1 MTMKL
6 KKSVAVISAAI
17 TCLAGPNPAF
27 SDDIDVFVGGNSS
40 SQKPNVLLILD
51 NSSNWSGSL
60 APDTGTGAD
69 APADGDTTT
78 KRTKF
83 YHEMK
88 ALGLILD
95 GLGKCKD
102 PTVTD
107 NATNRAACASSGTT
121 VGDGLRL
128 GLMFFS
134 ETGTNGGYVRY
145 AIRDMT
151 PTNRNALKCMLTG
164 KDNSGNS
171 CGATSP
177 GLVMSGADTDN
188 SASNQPY
195 AKVMYEAYKYY
206 GGWSSPAYA
215 QKDQQPPG
223 AVNDATHF
231 GPRAYAG
238 WGTDSGSDKG
248 AIRRDYPNNNTARS
262 ANKAFGTYPSG
273 DNGAFVAP
281 SSGTAK
287 DSNTY
292 NDPISDGCAKN
303 FIIFVSNGNPGT
315 GGDSGGT
322 SETTLLSNVM
332 GSTTP
337 IINSAGAVIHASYGD
352 EFARFLYQTDVS
364 SQLGQQNVISYTMAV
379 YDHDDFSQTSTQQM
393 IKLMSSMAAAG
404 GGNYFEATKGSE
416 IVSGLLSALN
426 QIMARDSTFVTAS
439 LPVNTNAQG
448 EFLNQVFIG
457 MFRPDSAG
465 TPRWWGNVKQYR
477 LACMDGVTEDLTC
490 GPNSLVQLVD
500 SSTPNPKVIYSA
512 GTAFIDAEVSSFWT
526 KPSTFWTNSPRG
538 TSATPTSDGPD
549 GEVVEKGGVAQRL
562 RERFATDQSGRA
574 VLTCSA
580 TGTAAANNVKSTCT
594 AGTALPNFNYTGS
607 GSALSTSTDK
617 DKFFTVGTG
626 AAGDGTAIPTEL
638 DLSLS
643 STGNYDNLNSTQQT
657 TEFQRLVNWVRGTDN
672 INPSDE
678 SGPGGGVT
686 VRPSIHGDVVHSR
699 PVALDFGTDGVIL
712 FYGDNHGH
720 LHAVKGATDIT
731 SPTDG
736 GKELWSF
743 VAPEFF
749 PKLAR
754 LRANLPALLTPITPS
769 GITPA
774 PLRKDYFW
782 DGAISAYQNKTTN
795 TAHLFVSARRG
806 GRFIYALD
814 VSSPASPKFLWKID
828 ETTTGF
834 SNIGQTWSAPIVTK
848 VKFDV
853 GGVVTNKLVLIFGG
867 GYPGDYQNGTTSIC
881 EDAGGTDGVRDHT
894 TPPCDRGRGVYV
906 VDASN
911 GHLLKHITGNAIQSR
926 TAATPAVET
935 SIAMEFAIPSDVYP
949 MDSDF
954 DGITDRLYVGDLG
967 GHLWR
972 IELSD
977 PAGNTDNWK
986 PYLLGSFGEGKKIF
1000 FRPAVVQQNDYTAV
1014 LVGSGDREKPLA
1026 SDNSDGFFMVKDK
1039 KTAALTNAS
1048 TWNYYS
1054 ESDLC
1059 DMEFNGATTACS
1071 ADGAT
1076 TTENGWRLDF
1086 ESTGEKVV
1094 NSPRVAFSIVN
1105 FATNV
1110 PQANSPGQ
1118 CFNNGQARSYQV
1130 NFDTGISAFS
1140 SGSPYTIM
1148 EIGGLAPTAF
1158 VGIVDINGNKV
1169 PVVIGGGVGDG
1180 GGGGGGGCIATPTK
1194 ACSKTFVVPSTR
1206 TKRYWNKKKD

>member
-1 MTMKL
+1 MRL
-6 KKSVAVISAAI
+6 KKSVTVISAALA
-17 TCLAGPNPAF
+17 CLAGQNSAF
-27 SDDIDVFVGGNSS
+27 SDDIDVFVGGSS
-40 SQKPNVLLILD
+40 TSQKPNVLLILD
-51 NSSNWSGSL
+51 NSSNWSSSL
-60 APDTGTGAD
+60 ATDPEPIAPDTN
-69 APADGDTTT
+69 TTT

-102 PTVTD
+102 PTITD
-107 NATNRAACASSGTT
+107 SPTNRAACASSGTT

-128 GLMFFS
+128 GLMLFS

-151 PTNRNALKCMLTG
+151 PANRNALKCMLTG
-164 KDNSGNS
+164 VDNSGNI
-171 CGATSP
+171 CGTASP
-177 GLVMSGADTDN
+177 GLVMSGSNSDN

-215 QKDQQPPG
+215 HKDQQPPG

-238 WGTDSGSDKG
+238 WGTDGGSDKG
-248 AIRRDYPNNNTARS
+248 AIRRDYPNNNTERS
-262 ANKAFGTYPSG
+262 ANQAFGTYPSG

-281 SSGTAK
+281 STGSAK
-287 DSNTY
+287 DSSTY
-292 NDPISDGCAKN
+292 SDPISDGCAKN

-322 SETTLLSNVM
+322 PETTLLTNV
-332 GSTTP
+332 GGNTTS
-337 IINSAGAVIHASYGD
+337 IKNSAGAEIHASYGD

-379 YDHDDFSQTSTQQM
+379 YDPADATQTSTKEM
-393 IKLMSSMAAAG
+393 VKLMSSMATAG

-465 TPRWWGNVKQYR
+465 NPRWWGNVKQYR
-477 LACMDGVTEDLTC
+477 LACMDGITEDLTC
-490 GPNSLVQLVD
+490 GPNSKVQLVD

-580 TGTAAANNVKSTCT
+580 TGTAAANNVKGSCT
-594 AGTALPNFNYTGS
+594 TGAALATFNYTGT
-607 GSALSTSTDK
+607 GSALNTSTDK

-626 AAGDGTAIPTEL
+626 VAGDGSPIPTEL
-638 DLSLS
+638 DLGN
-643 STGNYDNLNSTQQT
+643 TGKYDNLDSAQQN

-678 SGPGGGVT
+678 SGPGSGVA

-699 PVALDFGTDGVIL
+699 PVALDFGTNGVIL

-743 VAPEFF
+743 IAPEFF
-749 PKLAR
+749 PRLAR
-754 LRANLPALLTPITPS
+754 LRANLPVLQTPITPS

-782 DGAISAYQNKTTN
+782 DGAITAYQNKATS

-814 VSSPASPKFLWKID
+814 VSSPASPKYLWKID

-848 VKFDV
+848 VKLNV
-853 GGVVTNKLVLIFGG
+853 GGVATNKLVLIFGG
-867 GYPGDYQNGTTSIC
+867 GYPGDYQNGTTAIC
-881 EDAGGTDGVRDHT
+881 EDAGGTDGVRNHT
-894 TPPCDRGRGVYV
+894 TSPCDRGRGVYV

-911 GHLLKHITGNAIQSR
+911 GELIKHITGNAVQSR
-926 TAATPAVET
+926 TTDTPSAET

-977 PAGNTDNWK
+977 ASGNTNNWK
-986 PYLLGSFGEGKKIF
+986 PYLLANFGEEKKIF

-1026 SDNSDGFFMVKDK
+1026 SDGSDGFFMVKDK
-1039 KTAALTNAS
+1039 KIAALTAS
-1048 TWNYYS
+1048 SAWSFYS
-1054 ESDLC
+1054 DSQLC
-1059 DMEFNGATTACS
+1059 DVEFTGGTTACS

-1086 ESTGEKVV
+1086 ESTGEKVI
-1094 NSPRVAFSIVN
+1094 NSPRIAFSIVN

-1118 CFNNGQARSYQV
+1118 CFNNGEARSYQV
-1130 NFDTGISAFS
+1130 NFDSGVSAFD
-1140 SGSPYTIM
+1140 SGEPYTIM
-1148 EIGGLAPTAF
+1148 ETGGLAPTAF

-1169 PVVIGGGVGDG
+1169 PVVIGGGVGDS
-1180 GGGGGGGCIATPTK
+1180 GCVGATC
-1194 ACSKTFVVPSTR
+1194 AASKPVVVPSTR